1 MDTVVHVP
9 VPKELA
15 DAPLHEG
22 FLVIWRLV
30 LVMVMNWPPWR
41 SLEGHEDVLGGGLM
55 YTALN
60 PLIY

>member
-22 FLVIWRLV
+22 SLVHEIIWRLV
-30 LVMVMNWPPWR
+30 LVMVMN
-41 SLEGHEDVLGGGLM
+41 
-55 YTALN
+55 
-60 PLIY
+60 